1 MGRFFMGRFFI
12 RNVLVLLAVAQFA
25 VPQAA
30 LAQQGVDA
38 GIEMQ
43 ELIDDTVPY
52 VITLSVGKTR
62 LVNLPVDAST
72 VLTANPEII
81 DLAVESPRKV
91 FLIAQAVGDTNV
103 FFLDS
108 EGRVVLRLEVR
119 VEVDMTALGKA
130 LAEILPN
137 ETIEVTAV
145 NTDIVLT
152 GTVRSPKASEDA
164 RRIARR
170 FVAEDENVVNMLSVL
185 GGQQVF
191 LQVRV
196 AEVRRDIFKQLGID
210 LTLGLTRTENIGFDL
225 TTSVPTGV
233 TGLTVA
239 SVNAFGTGTFVFDS
253 GPRSLTTIIKALE
266 SEGLVKNLAEPS
278 LTAVSGETAKLVAGG
293 EFPVLIPGAEPGTF
307 TIEFKQFG
315 IGLNFTPV
323 VLESGRISLKVSTE
337 VSALSFGAGSGKL
350 EIEVTLTGA
359 TATIPA
365 LTLRRAETTVELPS
379 GGSLVIAGLLQ
390 DDIVNTVTG
399 IPGLMNLPILG
410 ALFRSQEFQRN
421 ETELIIIV
429 TAYLVEPVAERAL
442 ALPTDGFAP
451 ASDVD
456 MYLFGRLHKIYV
468 KPDLEPPAGQIEGP
482 VGYIME

>member
-1 MGRFFMGRFFI
+1 MGRFSI

-52 VITLSVGKTR
+52 VITLPVGKTR
-62 LVNLPVDAST
+62 LINLPVDARD
-72 VLTANPEII
+72 VMVANPEIV
-81 DLAVESPRKV
+81 DVVVKTARKV
-91 FLIAQAVGDTNV
+91 FLVAQSVGDTNV

-108 EGRVVLRLEVR
+108 EGRVALRLEVR
-119 VEVDMTALGKA
+119 VEVDMTALRKA

-164 RRIARR
+164 RQIARR
-170 FVAEDENVVNMLSVL
+170 FVEDDENVVNMLSVL

-196 AEVRRDIFKQLGID
+196 AEVKRDIFKQLGID
-210 LTLGLTRTENIGFDL
+210 LTLGLTRTENIGFDM

-239 SVNAFGTGTFVFDS
+239 SVNAFATGTFVFDS
-253 GPRSLTTIIKALE
+253 GPRSLTTVIKALE
-266 SEGLVKNLAEPS
+266 SEGLVKNLAEPT
-278 LTAVSGETAKLVAGG
+278 LTAVSGETATLIAGG
-293 EFPVLIPGAEPGTF
+293 EFPIPIPTEEPGVF
-307 TIEFKQFG
+307 TIEFKPFG
-315 IGLNFTPV
+315 ISLNFTPV

-337 VSALSFGAGSGKL
+337 VSALAFGAGSGA
-350 EIEVTLTGA
+350 LTVQDI
-359 TATIPA
+359 TVPA

-390 DDIVNTVTG
+390 DDITNTVTG

-421 ETELIIIV
+421 ETELIIMV
-429 TAYLVEPVAERAL
+429 TVYLVEPVAERAL

>member
-1 MGRFFMGRFFI
+1 MNRFFMGRFSI

-52 VITLSVGKTR
+52 VITLPVGKTR
-62 LVNLPVDAST
+62 LINLPVDARD
-72 VLTANPEII
+72 VMVANPEIV
-81 DLAVESPRKV
+81 DVVVKTARKV
-91 FLIAQAVGDTNV
+91 FLVAQAVGDTNV

-108 EGRVVLRLEVR
+108 EGRVALRLEVR
-119 VEVDMTALGKA
+119 VEVDMTALRKA

-164 RRIARR
+164 RQIARR

-225 TTSVPTGV
+225 TTSVPSV
-233 TGLTVA
+233 SGLTVA

-253 GPRSLTTIIKALE
+253 GPRSLTTVIKALE
-266 SEGLVKNLAEPS
+266 SEGLVKNLAEPT
-278 LTAVSGETAKLVAGG
+278 LTAISGETATLIAGG
-293 EFPVLIPGAEPGTF
+293 EFPVLIPGTEPGTF
-307 TIEFKQFG
+307 TIEFKPFG
-315 IGLNFTPV
+315 VSLAFTPV

-337 VSALSFGAGSGKL
+337 VSALATGAGSGEL
-350 EIEVTLTGA
+350 TIEVTADDTV
-359 TATIPA
+359 TIPA

-390 DDIVNTVTG
+390 DDITNTVTG

>member
-1 MGRFFMGRFFI
+1 MGRFSI

-81 DLAVESPRKV
+81 DLAVESPRTV

-119 VEVDMTALGKA
+119 VEVDMTALRKA

-152 GTVRSPKASEDA
+152 GTARSAKASEDA

-196 AEVRRDIFKQLGID
+196 AEVRRDIIKQL
-210 LTLGLTRTENIGFDL
+210 GFDL
-225 TTSVPTGV
+225 TAGFTRLENIGGSIETALAPVV
-233 TGLTVA
+233 TFPFAT
-239 SVNAFGTGTFVFDS
+239 VNAFATGQIDIVS
-253 GPRSLTTIIKALE
+253 GAYSLTTIIKALE

-293 EFPVLIPGAEPGTF
+293 EFPVPLPTEEPGVF
-307 TIEFKQFG
+307 TVEFKQFG
-315 IGLNFTPV
+315 IGLAFTPV

-337 VSALSFGAGSGKL
+337 VSKL
-350 EIEVTLTGA
+350 A
-359 TATIPA
+359 TAASEGALTFQGITVPA

-390 DDIVNTVTG
+390 DDITNVVTG
-399 IPGLMNLPILG
+399 IPGLMDIPILG
-410 ALFRSQEFQRN
+410 ALFRSQEFQRS

-429 TAYLVEPVAERAL
+429 TVYLVEPVAERAL

>member
-1 MGRFFMGRFFI
+1 MNRFFI

-52 VITLSVGKTR
+52 VITLPVGKTR
-62 LVNLPVDAST
+62 LINLPVDARD
-72 VLTANPEII
+72 VMVANPEIV
-81 DLAVESPRKV
+81 DVVVKTARKV
-91 FLIAQAVGDTNV
+91 FLVAQSVGDTNV

-108 EGRVVLRLEVR
+108 EGRVALRLEVR
-119 VEVDMTALGKA
+119 VEVDMTALRKA

-137 ETIEVTAV
+137 ETIKVTAV

-152 GTVRSPKASEDA
+152 GTVRSAKASEDA

-170 FVAEDENVVNMLSVL
+170 FVAEDENMVNMLSVL

-196 AEVRRDIFKQLGID
+196 AEVKRDIFKQLGID
-210 LTLGLTRTENIGFDL
+210 LTGVLTRTENIGFDL

-233 TGLTVA
+233 AGLTVA
-239 SVNAFGTGTFVFDS
+239 SVNAFATGTFVFDS
-253 GPRSLTTIIKALE
+253 GPRSLTTVIKALE

-278 LTAVSGETAKLVAGG
+278 LTAVSGETATLVAGG
-293 EFPVLIPGAEPGTF
+293 EFPIPIPTDEKDVF

-315 IGLNFTPV
+315 ISLAFTPV

-337 VSALSFGAGSGKL
+337 VSELATGAGAGA
-350 EIEVTLTGA
+350 LTF
-359 TATIPA
+359 TNITVPA

-390 DDIVNTVTG
+390 DDVVNTVTG

-429 TAYLVEPVAERAL
+429 TVYLVEPVAERAL

>member
-1 MGRFFMGRFFI
+1 MGRFFI

-91 FLIAQAVGDTNV
+91 FLMAQAVGDTNV

-119 VEVDMTALGKA
+119 VEVDMTALRKA
-130 LAEILPN
+130 LAGILPN

-145 NTDIVLT
+145 NKDIVLT
-152 GTVRSPKASEDA
+152 GTVRSAKASEDA

-170 FVAEDENVVNMLSVL
+170 FVAEDENVVNMLSVMS
-185 GGQQVF
+185 GQQVF

-196 AEVRRDIFKQLGID
+196 AEVKRDIVKQLGID
-210 LTLGLTRTENIGFDL
+210 LTGVLTRTENIGFDL
-225 TTSVPTGV
+225 ITSVPTVSGF
-233 TGLTVA
+233 TVA

-253 GPRSLTTIIKALE
+253 GPRSLTTVIKALE
-266 SEGLVKNLAEPS
+266 SEGLVKTLAEPS

-293 EFPVLIPGAEPGTF
+293 EFPVLTPGEDVGQF
-307 TIEFKQFG
+307 VIEYKQFG
-315 IGLNFTPV
+315 VSLSFTPV

-337 VSALSFGAGSGKL
+337 VSALSDDGAL
-350 EIEVTLTGA
+350 TFQEITV
-359 TATIPA
+359 PA

-390 DDIVNTVTG
+390 DDVVNTVTG
-399 IPGLMNLPILG
+399 IPGLMDIPILG

-456 MYLFGRLHKIYV
+456 MYLLGRLHKVYV
-468 KPDLEPPAGQIEGP
+468 KPDMEPPAGQIEGP

>member
-1 MGRFFMGRFFI
+1 
-12 RNVLVLLAVAQFA
+12 QFA

-52 VITLSVGKTR
+52 VITLPVGKTR
-62 LVNLPVDAST
+62 LINLPVDARDIM
-72 VLTANPEII
+72 VANPEIV
-81 DLAVESPRKV
+81 DVVVKTARKV
-91 FLIAQAVGDTNV
+91 FLVAQSVGDTNV

-108 EGRVVLRLEVR
+108 EGRVALRLEVR
-119 VEVDMTALGKA
+119 VEVDMTALRKA

-152 GTVRSPKASEDA
+152 GTVRSAKASEDA

-196 AEVRRDIFKQLGID
+196 AEVRRDIIKQLGFD

-239 SVNAFGTGTFVFDS
+239 SVNAFATGTFVFDS

-293 EFPVLIPGAEPGTF
+293 EFPVPLPTEEPGVF
-307 TIEFKQFG
+307 TVEFKQFG
-315 IGLNFTPV
+315 IGLAFTPV

-337 VSALSFGAGSGKL
+337 VSKL
-350 EIEVTLTGA
+350 A
-359 TATIPA
+359 TAASGALTFQGITVPA

-390 DDIVNTVTG
+390 DDITNVVTG
-399 IPGLMNLPILG
+399 IPGLMDIPILG
-410 ALFRSQEFQRN
+410 ALFRSQEFQRS

-429 TAYLVEPVAERAL
+429 TVYLVEPVAERAL

>member
-1 MGRFFMGRFFI
+1 MNRFFMGRSFI

-43 ELIDDTVPY
+43 ELIDDTVPH
-52 VITLSVGKTR
+52 VITLPVGKTR

-91 FLIAQAVGDTNV
+91 FLVAQAVGDTNV

-119 VEVDMTALGKA
+119 VEVDMTALRKA

-145 NTDIVLT
+145 NNDIVLT
-152 GTVRSPKASEDA
+152 GTARSAKASEDA

-196 AEVRRDIFKQLGID
+196 AEVKREIVKQLGFE
-210 LTLGLTRTENIGFDL
+210 LFGRFTRTENIGF
-225 TTSVPTGV
+225 
-233 TGLTVA
+233 A
-239 SVNAFGTGTFVFDS
+239 FDS
-253 GPRSLTTIIKALE
+253 FGPSFDTDFLTSRFDIVSGVYSLTAFILALE
-266 SEGLVKNLAEPS
+266 SEGLVKTLAEPT
-278 LTAVSGETAKLVAGG
+278 LTAVSGETANLVAGG
-293 EFPVLIPGAEPGTF
+293 EFPVLEPGEEPGTF
-307 TIEFKQFG
+307 TIVFKQFG
-315 IGLNFTPV
+315 IGLSFTPV

-337 VSALSFGAGSGKL
+337 VSALSTTG
-350 EIEVTLTGA
+350 ELTIGLTEDD

-365 LTLRRAETTVELPS
+365 LTLRRAETTVDLPS
-379 GGSLVIAGLLQ
+379 GGSLVMAGLLQ
-390 DDIVNTVTG
+390 DDISNTVTG

-429 TAYLVEPVAERAL
+429 TVYLVEPVAERTL

-451 ASDVD
+451 ASDID

>member
-1 MGRFFMGRFFI
+1 MNRFFMGRFFI

-30 LAQQGVDA
+30 LAQQGVDT

-119 VEVDMTALGKA
+119 VEVDMTALRKA

-137 ETIEVTAV
+137 ETIKVTAV
-145 NTDIVLT
+145 STDIVLT

-170 FVAEDENVVNMLSVL
+170 FVEDDENVVNMLSVL

-196 AEVRRDIFKQLGID
+196 AEVKRDIVKQLGID
-210 LTLGLTRTENIGFDL
+210 LTGVLTRAENIGFKL
-225 TTSVPTGV
+225 ATSVPAVSGF
-233 TGLTVA
+233 TVA
-239 SVNAFGTGTFVFDS
+239 SVNAFGTGTFRLDV
-253 GPRSLTTIIKALE
+253 GPGSLTTIIKALE
-266 SEGLVKNLAEPS
+266 SEGLVKTLAEPT
-278 LTAVSGETAKLVAGG
+278 LTAISGETATLVAGG

-307 TIEFKQFG
+307 TIEYKQFG
-315 IGLNFTPV
+315 VSLSFTPV
-323 VLESGRISLKVSTE
+323 VLESGRISLKVLTE
-337 VSALSFGAGSGKL
+337 VSALSTSGEL
-350 EIEVTLTGA
+350 TIELTA
-359 TATIPA
+359 DDTATIPA

-390 DDIVNTVTG
+390 DDINNTVTG
-399 IPGLMNLPILG
+399 IPGLMDLPILG

-451 ASDVD
+451 ASDAD

>member
-1 MGRFFMGRFFI
+1 MNRFFMGRFFI

-62 LVNLPVDAST
+62 LINLPVDARD
-72 VLTANPEII
+72 VMVANPEII
-81 DLAVESPRKV
+81 DVVVKTARKV
-91 FLIAQAVGDTNV
+91 FLVAQAVGDTNV

-108 EGRVVLRLEVR
+108 EGRVALRLEVR
-119 VEVDMTALGKA
+119 VEVDMTALRKA
-130 LAEILPN
+130 LAKILPN

-152 GTVRSPKASEDA
+152 GTARSAKASEDA

-170 FVAEDENVVNMLSVL
+170 FVEDDENVINMLSVL

-196 AEVRRDIFKQLGID
+196 AEVKREIVKQLGID

-225 TTSVPTGV
+225 TTSVPSVSGF
-233 TGLTVA
+233 TVA

-266 SEGLVKNLAEPS
+266 SEGLVKTLAEPS
-278 LTAVSGETAKLVAGG
+278 LTAVSGETATLIAGG
-293 EFPVLIPGAEPGTF
+293 EFPIPIPTEEPGVF
-307 TIEFKQFG
+307 TIEFKPFG
-315 IGLNFTPV
+315 IALNFTPV

-337 VSALSFGAGSGKL
+337 VSALSDEGS
-350 EIEVTLTGA
+350 LTFQDI
-359 TATIPA
+359 TVKA

-390 DDIVNTVTG
+390 DDITNVVTG
-399 IPGLMNLPILG
+399 IPGLMDLPILG

-429 TAYLVEPVAERAL
+429 TVYLVEPVAERAL

>member
-1 MGRFFMGRFFI
+1 MNRFFMGRFFMGRFFI

-43 ELIDDTVPY
+43 ELTDDTVPY

-108 EGRVVLRLEVR
+108 EGRVALRLEVR
-119 VEVDMTALGKA
+119 VEVDVTALRKA
-130 LAEILPN
+130 LAKILPN

-225 TTSVPTGV
+225 TTSVPTVSGF
-233 TGLTVA
+233 TVA

-337 VSALSFGAGSGKL
+337 VSALSTSG
-350 EIEVTLTGA
+350 ELTIRL
-359 TATIPA
+359 TENDLATIPA

-390 DDIVNTVTG
+390 DDISSTVTG

>member
-30 LAQQGVDA
+30 LAQQGVAA

-43 ELIDDTVPY
+43 ELTDDTVAH
-52 VITLSVGKTR
+52 VITLPAGKAR
-62 LVNLPVDAST
+62 VLNLPVDVRDVMVAGPKIVDVVVKT
-72 VLTANPEII
+72 
-81 DLAVESPRKV
+81 PRQV
-91 FLIAQAVGDTNV
+91 FLVAQAVGDTNV
-103 FFLDS
+103 FLLDS

-119 VEVDMTALGKA
+119 VEVDVTALRKA

-137 ETIEVTAV
+137 ETIEVKAV
-145 NTDIVLT
+145 NNDIVLT
-152 GTVRSPKASEDA
+152 GTARSAKASEDA

-170 FVAEDENVVNMLSVL
+170 FVEEDENVVNMLAVL

-196 AEVRRDIFKQLGID
+196 AEVKRDIFKQLGID

-225 TTSVPTGV
+225 ITSVPTGV

-239 SVNAFGTGTFVFDS
+239 SVNAFGTGTLEFVS
-253 GPRSLTTIIKALE
+253 GARSLTTVIKALE

-278 LTAVSGETAKLVAGG
+278 LTAISGETATLIAGG
-293 EFPVLIPGAEPGTF
+293 EFPVPIPTKEKDVF
-307 TIEFKQFG
+307 TIEFKPFG
-315 IGLNFTPV
+315 ISLNFTPV

-337 VSALSFGAGSGKL
+337 VSALAFGAGSGAL
-350 EIEVTLTGA
+350 TVQTLTV
-359 TATIPA
+359 PA
-365 LTLRRAETTVELPS
+365 LTLRRAKTTVDLPS

-456 MYLFGRLHKIYV
+456 MYLLGRLHKIYV
-468 KPDLEPPAGQIEGP
+468 KPELEPPAGQIEGP

>member
-1 MGRFFMGRFFI
+1 MNRFFMGRFSI

-81 DLAVESPRKV
+81 DLAVESPRTV

-119 VEVDMTALGKA
+119 VEVDMTALRKA

-152 GTVRSPKASEDA
+152 GTVRSAKASEDA

-196 AEVRRDIFKQLGID
+196 AEVRRDIIKQLGID

-225 TTSVPTGV
+225 TTSVPTVSGF
-233 TGLTVA
+233 TVA

-315 IGLNFTPV
+315 IGLAFTPV

-337 VSALSFGAGSGKL
+337 VSALSTSG
-350 EIEVTLTGA
+350 ELTIRL
-359 TATIPA
+359 TENDLATIPA

>member
-1 MGRFFMGRFFI
+1 MGRFFI

-52 VITLSVGKTR
+52 VITLPVGKTR
-62 LVNLPVDAST
+62 LINLPVDAST

-119 VEVDMTALGKA
+119 VEVDMTALRKA

-137 ETIEVTAV
+137 ETIKVTAV

-196 AEVRRDIFKQLGID
+196 AEVKREIVKQLGID
-210 LTLGLTRTENIGFDL
+210 LTGIFTRTENVGFSFA
-225 TTSVPTGV
+225 TSVPTG
-233 TGLTVA
+233 TDFTVA
-239 SVNAFGTGTFVFDS
+239 TVSPFLDTAAGRSSFLLDI
-253 GPRSLTTIIKALE
+253 GPHSLTTVIKALE
-266 SEGLVKNLAEPS
+266 SEGLVKNLAEPT
-278 LTAVSGETAKLVAGG
+278 LTAISGETATLVAGG
-293 EFPVLIPGAEPGTF
+293 EFPILVPGAEPGTF
-307 TIEFKQFG
+307 TIEYKPFG

-337 VSALSFGAGSGKL
+337 VSALATGAGSGVL
-350 EIEVTLTGA
+350 EIELGTTGT
-359 TATIPA
+359 TAIIPA

-390 DDIVNTVTG
+390 DDVVNTVTG

-410 ALFRSQEFQRN
+410 ALFRSQEFQRK

-456 MYLFGRLHKIYV
+456 MYLLGRLHKVYV

>member
-1 MGRFFMGRFFI
+1 MGRFFI

-62 LVNLPVDAST
+62 LINLPVDARD
-72 VLTANPEII
+72 VMVANPEII
-81 DLAVESPRKV
+81 DVVVKTARKV
-91 FLIAQAVGDTNV
+91 FLVAQAVGDTNV

-108 EGRVVLRLEVR
+108 EGRVALRLEVR
-119 VEVDMTALGKA
+119 VEVDMTALRKA
-130 LAEILPN
+130 LAKILPN

-152 GTVRSPKASEDA
+152 GTARSAKASEDA

-170 FVAEDENVVNMLSVL
+170 FVEDDENVINMLSVL

-196 AEVRRDIFKQLGID
+196 AEVKREIVKQLGID

-225 TTSVPTGV
+225 TTSVPSVSGF
-233 TGLTVA
+233 TVA

-266 SEGLVKNLAEPS
+266 SEGLVKTLAEPS
-278 LTAVSGETAKLVAGG
+278 LTAVSGETATLIAGG
-293 EFPVLIPGAEPGTF
+293 EFPIPIPTEEPGVF
-307 TIEFKQFG
+307 TIEFKPFG
-315 IGLNFTPV
+315 IALNFTPV

-337 VSALSFGAGSGKL
+337 VSALSDEGS
-350 EIEVTLTGA
+350 LTFQDI
-359 TATIPA
+359 TVKA

-390 DDIVNTVTG
+390 DDITNVVTG
-399 IPGLMNLPILG
+399 IPGLMDLPILG

-429 TAYLVEPVAERAL
+429 TVYLVEPVAERAL

>member
-1 MGRFFMGRFFI
+1 MGRFFI

-43 ELIDDTVPY
+43 ELTDDTVAH
-52 VITLSVGKTR
+52 VITLPVGKAR
-62 LVNLPVDAST
+62 LINLPVEARDIM
-72 VLTANPEII
+72 VANPEIV
-81 DLAVESPRKV
+81 DVVVKTARKV
-91 FLIAQAVGDTNV
+91 FLVAQTVGDTNV

-108 EGRVVLRLEVR
+108 AGRVVLRLEVR
-119 VEVDMTALGKA
+119 VEVDVTALRKA

-170 FVAEDENVVNMLSVL
+170 FVADDENVVNMLSVL

-225 TTSVPTGV
+225 TTSVPSV

-239 SVNAFGTGTFVFDS
+239 TVNAFGTGTFVFDS
-253 GPRSLTTIIKALE
+253 GPRSLTTVIKALE
-266 SEGLVKNLAEPS
+266 SEGLVKNLAEPT
-278 LTAVSGETAKLVAGG
+278 LTAISGETATLIAGG
-293 EFPVLIPGAEPGTF
+293 EFPVLIPGTEPGTF
-307 TIEFKQFG
+307 TIEFKPFG
-315 IGLNFTPV
+315 VSLAFTPV

-337 VSALSFGAGSGKL
+337 VSALATGAGSGEL
-350 EIEVTLTGA
+350 TIEVTADDTV
-359 TATIPA
+359 TIPA

-379 GGSLVIAGLLQ
+379 GGSLVMAGLLQ
-390 DDIVNTVTG
+390 DDITNTVTG

-429 TAYLVEPVAERAL
+429 TVYLVEPVAERAL

>member
-1 MGRFFMGRFFI
+1 MNRFFMGRFFI

-62 LVNLPVDAST
+62 LINLPVDARD
-72 VLTANPEII
+72 VMVANPEII
-81 DLAVESPRKV
+81 DVVVKTARKV
-91 FLIAQAVGDTNV
+91 FLVAQAVGDTNV

-108 EGRVVLRLEVR
+108 EGRVALRLEVR
-119 VEVDMTALGKA
+119 VEVDMTALRKA
-130 LAEILPN
+130 LAKILPN

-152 GTVRSPKASEDA
+152 GTARSAKASEDA

-170 FVAEDENVVNMLSVL
+170 FVEDDENVINMLSVL

-196 AEVRRDIFKQLGID
+196 AEVKREIVKQLGID

-225 TTSVPTGV
+225 TTSVPSVSGF
-233 TGLTVA
+233 TVA

-266 SEGLVKNLAEPS
+266 SEGLVKTLAEPS
-278 LTAVSGETAKLVAGG
+278 LTAVSGETATLIAGG
-293 EFPVLIPGAEPGTF
+293 EFPIPIPTEEPGVF
-307 TIEFKQFG
+307 TIEFKPFG
-315 IGLNFTPV
+315 IASSRAAFRSRCRPRSARSRMRARLRF
-323 VLESGRISLKVSTE
+323 RIL
-337 VSALSFGAGSGKL
+337 
-350 EIEVTLTGA
+350 
-359 TATIPA
+359 P
-365 LTLRRAETTVELPS
+365 LRR
-379 GGSLVIAGLLQ
+379 
-390 DDIVNTVTG
+390 
-399 IPGLMNLPILG
+399 
-410 ALFRSQEFQRN
+410 
-421 ETELIIIV
+421 
-429 TAYLVEPVAERAL
+429 
-442 ALPTDGFAP
+442 
-451 ASDVD
+451 
-456 MYLFGRLHKIYV
+456 
-468 KPDLEPPAGQIEGP
+468 
-482 VGYIME
+482 